1 MLPWHQKQRKESAPR
16 NLTLGNCQDESRG
29 FCATAFESTLCARRS
44 FIVHKLNSIL

>member
-1 MLPWHQKQRKESAPR
+1 MLPWHQKHRKESAPR